1 MKEYLLSVVA
11 VSLLIILLEIFM
23 SEGNTKKY
31 TQGIIRLILIIVIIT
46 PVIKVFSN
54 GIDISDFNVN
64 VDTQQEIL
72 IDKTFIQDVVEQRNE
87 AKISLI
93 TSALKEN
100 NVNADIEMIYD
111 ENNNL
116 SLVKVVVKDYC
127 INETSENIFD
137 NKKITKLVASL
148 LLIDENKVRIYDK
161 T

>member
-72 IDKTFIQDVVEQRNE
+72 IDKTFIQDVVEQRNQ
-87 AKISLI
+87 AKR
-93 TSALKEN
+93 
-100 NVNADIEMIYD
+100 
-111 ENNNL
+111 
-116 SLVKVVVKDYC
+116 
-127 INETSENIFD
+127 
-137 NKKITKLVASL
+137 NKKERQLSAFPSLFVLCL
-148 LLIDENKVRIYDK
+148 LLTLYYLCTRPLPPPLIRLSTSLTETRL
-161 T
+161 